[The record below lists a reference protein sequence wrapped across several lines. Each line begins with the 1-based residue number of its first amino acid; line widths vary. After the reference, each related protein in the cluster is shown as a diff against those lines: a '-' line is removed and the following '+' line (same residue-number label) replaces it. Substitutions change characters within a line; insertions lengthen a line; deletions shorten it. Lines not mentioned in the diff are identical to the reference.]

1 MKQGFKI
8 AVIFNKGI
16 TERKDM
22 DGRIKVKTIL
32 KGSGLIPK
40 DCFVFIVHSTK
51 KCLLNVYSMTG
62 MGVSPVRDTKP
73 R

>member
-1 MKQGFKI
+1 MKQRFKI

-16 TERKDM
+16 TERKEM
-22 DGRIKVKTIL
+22 GGRIKVKTIL
-32 KGSGLIPK
+32 KDSGLIPK
-40 DCFVFIVHSTK
+40 DCFAFIVHSTK

-62 MGVSPVRDTKP
+62 MGISPVRDT